1 MGALGRGQDMGARVG
16 KQGRHSFSYRFVLPI
31 LLAVCVTGVT
41 VAGFVLWAA
50 ARSDERAL
58 QRETHLAR
66 QVIAQQMR
74 RLAEHQD
81 YNSNWDEA
89 VTALAERDYDWFDT
103 EMASELYAASAFD
116 RVYVLGHD
124 VTPLYAM
131 YGGGQTGTDRF
142 EADRS
147 AVAPM
152 VERLKAIG
160 AAGALAAYDAG
171 NSEKV
176 PHVTETGVIDGRLA
190 YVGVTAIM
198 SESGE
203 EDMEQKPGSESFLV
217 AIRFLDGALGK
228 DFAEQYFIENPVFST
243 AQTPD
248 PERGS
253 FPLTTEAG
261 ETVGWFSWTPD
272 RPGSVILAETLPAML
287 GALGIVCLVLA
298 HLLRSLR
305 RTTTALE
312 AGRAEAEY
320 RANHDPLT
328 GLANRMHFNQQ
339 LEEALSSTD
348 AGGAGVALLALDL
361 DRFKQVNDTLGHEAG
376 DQLLQEV
383 GRRIRP
389 LVTGA
394 DTVARL
400 GGDEFAIIQR
410 GVRSVDQVSTLSS
423 RIIGALGTPFVVT
436 GRVAEIG
443 VSIGVV
449 IAPAAQA
456 ARDLASKAD
465 VALYAAKAAGR
476 NTYRVFDDAMQTA
489 AGDRDALVK
498 EMREANLP
506 IGDLPGGRKAA

>member
-1 MGALGRGQDMGARVG
+1 MSAQVNRHG
-16 KQGRHSFSYRFVLPI
+16 KQSFSYRVVLPV
-31 LLAVCVTGVT
+31 LLAVCVTGAT
-41 VAGFVLWAA
+41 VAGFVLWSA

-58 QRETHLAR
+58 QRESHLAT

-74 RLAEHQD
+74 TLAEHQD

-89 VTALAERDYDWFDT
+89 ITALAEGDVDWFDT

-116 RVYVLGHD
+116 RIYVLGHD

-131 YGGGQTGTDRF
+131 HGGGQTGVDRF
-142 EADRS
+142 EVDRP
-147 AVAPM
+147 AVQPM
-152 VERLKAIG
+152 VERLKAID

-171 NSEKV
+171 NSDTV
-176 PHVTETGVIDGRLA
+176 PHVTETGIVDGRLA

-203 EDMEQKPGSESFLV
+203 EGLEQKPGSESFLV

-228 DFAEQYFIENPVFST
+228 EFAEQYFISAPLFST
-243 AQTPD
+243 IKTAEI
-248 PERGS
+248 ERAS
-253 FPLTTEAG
+253 IPLKSGAG
-261 ETVGWFSWTPD
+261 ETVGWFSWLPD
-272 RPGSVILAETLPAML
+272 RPGALILSETLPAML
-287 GALGIVCLVLA
+287 GALAIGIFVLVY
-298 HLLRSLR
+298 LLRSLL
-305 RTTTALE
+305 RTTSALE
-312 AGRAEAEY
+312 AGRAEAEH

-328 GLANRMHFNQQ
+328 GLANRAHFNQQ
-339 LEEALSSTD
+339 LEEALSATGT
-348 AGGAGVALLALDL
+348 GGTSVALLALDL

-383 GRRIRP
+383 GRRIRS
-389 LVTGA
+389 VVAGA

-400 GGDEFAIIQR
+400 GGDEFAIVQR
-410 GVRSVDQVSTLSS
+410 NVSAVDQVSSLSS
-423 RIIGALGTPFVVT
+423 RIIHELRAPFVVT

-456 ARDLASKAD
+456 ARDLATKAD

-476 NTYRVFDDAMQTA
+476 NTYRMFDDAMATA
-489 AGDRDALVK
+489 ADDRDALVR
-498 EMREANLP
+498 EMREAKLP
-506 IGDLPGGRKAA
+506 VGSVPAGRRAA